1 MIQTWSKELCK
12 FCNGTGVQINK
23 DGLKVKCPECNGTG
37 QRNVSNYDN
46 LPPGTYCLNNQH
58 K

>member
-1 MIQTWSKELCK
+1 MIRTWSYENCK
-12 FCNGTGVQINK
+12 FCNKTGIQTNK

-37 QRNVSNYDN
+37 LKIISNYDN
-46 LPPGTYCLNNQH
+46 LPPDTYCLD